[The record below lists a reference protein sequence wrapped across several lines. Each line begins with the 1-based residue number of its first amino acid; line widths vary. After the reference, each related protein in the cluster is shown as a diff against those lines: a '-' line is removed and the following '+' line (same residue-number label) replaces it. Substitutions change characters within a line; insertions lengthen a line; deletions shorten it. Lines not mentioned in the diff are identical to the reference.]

1 MKEPAQTPCH
11 VAIRVS
17 NLEQARKY
25 LTERGIQL
33 EDPGIKKD
41 VKAVFLKQPDKAGNR
56 VHLFYTA

>member
-1 MKEPAQTPCH
+1 

-17 NLEQARKY
+17 NLEEACEY

-33 EDPGIKKD
+33 EEARIKKD